1 MRNRTCGEGWERG
14 QKAILEYLKGKGA
27 GRLYVVGGQ
36 LVYRDQEN
44 RQTCS
49 RKRAL
54 PAFCCSHR
62 EPGVAGIWSETRGD
76 GR

>member
-1 MRNRTCGEGWERG
+1 MHNRTCGEGWERG

-27 GRLYVVGGQ
+27 GRPYVVGGQ

-49 RKRAL
+49 SASPDEMVVKVYPL
-54 PAFCCSHR
+54 KY
-62 EPGVAGIWSETRGD
+62 ETTD
-76 GR
+76 LCASLE